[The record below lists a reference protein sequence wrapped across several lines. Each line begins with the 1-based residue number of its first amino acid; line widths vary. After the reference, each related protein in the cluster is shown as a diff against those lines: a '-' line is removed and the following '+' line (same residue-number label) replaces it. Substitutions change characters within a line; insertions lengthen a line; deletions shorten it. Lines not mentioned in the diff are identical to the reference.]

1 MSLISITE
9 LEFVN
14 GKKLNWNS
22 LLLRAGVQQMK
33 NKGMMKIEGHEK
45 IIDLAELIIE
55 ISNVAKLE
63 DSRNGNVNAKG
74 KNNDRPN

>member
-63 DSRNGNVNAKG
+63 DSRNGNNNNPKG
-74 KNNDRPN
+74 K